1 MWFFVRRTAGAL
13 LLVIEIEED
22 HMRLTPRETDKLML
36 HYAGTVAKG
45 RLERGILLSYPE
57 AIAYIS
63 MNLLELAREGKSVSQ
78 LMQAGKQMLRSE
90 QVMDGVAE
98 MIHEIQLEVTFPD
111 GTKLVTVHDPI
122 PASGAL
128 VPGEYLI
135 EEGTICLNEGR
146 KTVELEVT
154 NTADRPVQ
162 TGSHF
167 HFFEV
172 NKELSFDRE
181 KAYGM
186 RLDIPAGT
194 AVRFE
199 PGETKKVTLTEIG
212 GTREGYGLSGLV
224 NGPMD
229 DEKVKQAAFEK
240 AKELGFKEI

>member
-1 MWFFVRRTAGAL
+1 
-13 LLVIEIEED
+13 
-22 HMRLTPRETDKLML
+22 MRLTPRETDKLML

-78 LMQAGKQMLRSE
+78 LMQAGKQMLHSE

-135 EEGTICLNEGR
+135 EESLSSSQ
-146 KTVELEVT
+146 
-154 NTADRPVQ
+154 A
-162 TGSHF
+162 
-167 HFFEV
+167 V
-172 NKELSFDRE
+172 N
-181 KAYGM
+181 
-186 RLDIPAGT
+186 
-194 AVRFE
+194 
-199 PGETKKVTLTEIG
+199 
-212 GTREGYGLSGLV
+212 
-224 NGPMD
+224 
-229 DEKVKQAAFEK
+229 AF
-240 AKELGFKEI
+240 A